1 MKEKSRMERIGQ
13 QKSPRPPINTEGTR
27 ALEMFCSR
35 GTTPIVTTCNN
46 ASSSQLC
53 DEGFV
58 TTFTGSLAAWEP
70 ATCPTCLS
78 LRKGFLRSAA
88 HDAVL
93 SWYIHSELPPNF
105 GSLLEI
111 HLILCSLNAGQTL
124 YVVVILK
131 HSSRLAKCQIS
142 IFISLNRKDDRVVPV
157 GATRQRAGS

>member
-46 ASSSQLC
+46 ASSSPHC

-58 TTFTGSLAAWEP
+58 TTFTGS
-70 ATCPTCLS
+70 
-78 LRKGFLRSAA
+78 

-93 SWYIHSELPPNF
+93 RRCIHSELPPII
-105 GSLLEI
+105 GSLSVTC
-111 HLILCSLNAGQTL
+111 LILCSLNAGQSL
-124 YVVVILK
+124 YAVVIYNN
-131 HSSRLAKCQIS
+131 
-142 IFISLNRKDDRVVPV
+142 NR
-157 GATRQRAGS
+157 